1 MPEESKTARNFKELK
16 WSDLQD
22 WAGGKATAKGIKY
35 QEEGRVKEIKCT
47 SIGSLVARVE
57 GTIEYFTEVSLENG
71 KLSSICTCPVGYDC
85 KHGVAAV
92 LEYLDLIEQGEDVP
106 VVTEEDPLI
115 KRSRRGFAGAGTSG
129 AYQVEKSSQ
138 VLQEYLEKLEK
149 PELIQILTTFA
160 KKDNMLGIYLTDR
173 QHLSSEN
180 PEGVIGNI
188 YSELDGLWREL
199 KSFDFWSYES
209 EEVPDFSKLQVRLES
224 LLDSGHPDEILDIG
238 KELMDRYNEIEE
250 YDEERDIGTQI
261 SGCMD
266 VVFRALSQSFL
277 PAHEK
282 MLYALDLELKDNHS
296 ILNEPVIWREA
307 YSQEEWNLFAET
319 LKVRLQKAEKEKEKE
334 TDILYESS
342 WERDYIVDRLIDALR
357 KAGRSE
363 EIIPISELEVEMTGN
378 YTRLVRELLDSGQKK
393 RAEDWIYKGIKELRE
408 YDPGTAYELL
418 QTLIEIKESE
428 GNWLFI
434 AALETEDFFRYP
446 QLSSYIK
453 MQKAAIKIGKWPEI
467 REVALQYLRTGE
479 LPVRQSRTTGEFSII
494 PGILPESGLLEVS
507 SLEKIKPPVLD
518 LLIHIAIQENDAD
531 EVVHWY
537 EELKKSK
544 GAAEIAIQS
553 ILGEEIANAIKDKYP
568 EVAIEIWKTIA
579 EELISKT
586 KVNSYEVASIYL
598 RKIKET
604 LESIG
609 KKEEWE
615 VYLNQIRKVNR
626 FKKKLLEILNRLDKS
641 RILDK

>member
-47 SIGSLVARVE
+47 STGSLVARVE

-85 KHGVAAV
+85 KHGVATV

-138 VLQEYLEKLEK
+138 VLPEYLEKLEK

-266 VVFRALSQSFL
+266 VVFRALSQSSL
-277 PAHEK
+277 PGHEK

-319 LKVRLQKAEKEKEKE
+319 LKVRLQKAEKETEEE
-334 TDILYESS
+334 TDILYESF
-342 WERDYIVDRLIDALR
+342 WERDYVVDRLIDALR
-357 KAGRSE
+357 KAGHSE
-363 EIIPISELEVEMTGN
+363 EIIPISELEVERTGN

-393 RAEDWIYKGIKELRE
+393 RAEEWIYRGIKELRE

-418 QTLIEIKESE
+418 QTLIEIKENE

-479 LPVRQSRTTGEFSII
+479 LPAHQSRTTEDFSII

-507 SLEKIKPPVLD
+507 WLEKIKPPVLD

-609 KKEEWE
+609 KKEEWDA
-615 VYLNQIRKVNR
+615 YLNQIRKVNR
-626 FKKKLLEILNRLDKS
+626 FKKKLLEILNRLEKS